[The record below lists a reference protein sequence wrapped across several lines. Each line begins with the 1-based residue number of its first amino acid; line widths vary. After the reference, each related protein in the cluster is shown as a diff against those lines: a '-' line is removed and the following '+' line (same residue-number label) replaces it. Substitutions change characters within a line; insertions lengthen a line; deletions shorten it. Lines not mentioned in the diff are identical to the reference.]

1 MNKNPI
7 LIEILHF
14 RGSKR
19 MLPGAN
25 TDAANSPEVKTL
37 TVPRFDLS
45 GSQRQKCVRFAEDD
59 KLVTE
64 FCSNVAEAWCIDR
77 NTPNHVIIDK
87 YAEACLKLNRPPLS
101 TIIEQL
107 SKITTPLTKTKIPA
121 IKLKGTQLCKED
133 IEALEEIF
141 KYCEAYHFSFE
152 NTNITDKEPMAA
164 ISVRRLCSR
173 RNAPKYSNL
182 EGLMDKAISTAT
194 WFMQKVLFS
203 ESRLKSVAY
212 DLNISVNLQTLPGL
226 LEVLDYYKPCSELCL
241 ARNKRIGSNGIRVI
255 GNFISKNKQSENTM
269 VLYGELEVA
278 AGSNTLGT
286 TYTSLT
292 WLDLHGIPLLAE
304 DVKHLRRAITL
315 QRNEARKVVTDFLAT
330 CSGQEPVNPDSAR
343 DAEKD
348 PEAFQLTFNAF
359 ISKSFATPAEVNTI
373 SGALQRL
380 PPLCL
385 RGLHLGETGIY
396 GAALADIAVA
406 IRLAGHLRDLRLNTN
421 RIGPHDIEILAPL
434 LRYHPN
440 LQVIDLSHNDLG
452 DEGYRLLSDALGHPS
467 YPSNYLRPSSSDDAD
482 EESAS
487 LRGSVC
493 NLRRIYLS
501 ATGLRPTGAKHFS
514 ACLLALAN
522 LTHLELSDNP
532 HLGCQGMIALRSALQ
547 AYTRKRLVYLGLAN
561 CGLACQGA
569 IALAEILGDSPR
581 ALRRIDLSGN
591 NIAEAGLMAISKS
604 IPLCWGLVHLQTCG
618 YRNRL
623 LDSLRHCTCYKY
635 DPTTPQYKMTQATI
649 KIRRTVIT
657 RDGLEDNRPIA
668 RSRVSTEKVDGEADG
683 NNLRRNGRS
692 KSIPSPLTSSKFS
705 FLSLF
710 SMAKRQLLLILIETA
725 SQ

>member
-1 MNKNPI
+1 
-7 LIEILHF
+7 
-14 RGSKR
+14 
-19 MLPGAN
+19 MLSGASI
-25 TDAANSPEVKTL
+25 DEANSPEARTL
-37 TVPRFDLS
+37 NVPGFDLS
-45 GSQRQKCVRFAEDD
+45 GSQHQKCVRFAEDD

-64 FCSNVAEAWCIDR
+64 FSNVAEAWCIDR

-87 YAEACLKLNRPPLS
+87 YAEACLKINRPPLS
-101 TIIEQL
+101 TVIEQL

-121 IKLKGTQLCKED
+121 ITLKGTQLCKED

-152 NTNITDKEPMAA
+152 NTNLTDK
-164 ISVRRLCSR
+164 
-173 RNAPKYSNL
+173 
-182 EGLMDKAISTAT
+182 
-194 WFMQKVLFS
+194 
-203 ESRLKSVAY
+203 
-212 DLNISVNLQTLPGL
+212 TLLGL
-226 LEVLDYYKPCSELCL
+226 LEVLDYYRPCSELCL

-255 GNFISKNKQSENTM
+255 GNFISK
-269 VLYGELEVA
+269 
-278 AGSNTLGT
+278 
-286 TYTSLT
+286 YTSLT
-292 WLDLHGIPLLAE
+292 WLDIRGIPLLVE

-315 QRNEARKVVTDFLAT
+315 QRNEARKVVIDFLAT

-343 DAEKD
+343 DAEED
-348 PEAFQLTFNAF
+348 SEAFQLTFNAF

-385 RGLHLGETGIY
+385 RGLHLGETGIH
-396 GAALADIAVA
+396 GAALADIAAA
-406 IRLAGHLRDLRLNTN
+406 IRLAGHLRDLRLNAN

-452 DEGYRLLSDALGHPS
+452 DEGYRLLSDALGHPT
-467 YPSNYLRPSSSDDAD
+467 YPSNYLRPSSSDDAN

-487 LRGSVC
+487 QRDSVC

-501 ATGLRPTGAKHFS
+501 ATGLRPTGAKYFS

-581 ALRRIDLSGN
+581 ALRRIDLTGN
-591 NIAEAGLMAISKS
+591 YIAEAGFMALSKS
-604 IPLCWGLVHLQTCG
+604 IPLCWGLVHLQ
-618 YRNRL
+618 
-623 LDSLRHCTCYKY
+623 
-635 DPTTPQYKMTQATI
+635 
-649 KIRRTVIT
+649 
-657 RDGLEDNRPIA
+657 GLEDNRPIA
-668 RSRVSTEKVDGEADG
+668 RSRASTEKVDGEADG

-692 KSIPSPLTSSKFS
+692 ISIPSPLTSGKFS
-705 FLSLF
+705 MFRLPRSSTASGNGTSETNETSIWTRHRSANRTLTLLEPSQLSLDLIHTIHL
-710 SMAKRQLLLILIETA
+710 QLAANLDRHLVAHGRTA
-725 SQ
+725 INGG